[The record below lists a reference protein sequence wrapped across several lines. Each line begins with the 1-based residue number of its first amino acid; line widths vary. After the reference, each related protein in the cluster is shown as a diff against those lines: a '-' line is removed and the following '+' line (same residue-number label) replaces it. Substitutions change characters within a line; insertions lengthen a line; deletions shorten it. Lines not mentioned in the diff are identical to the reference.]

1 MKHQLLKY
9 RYGNRGLIFTL
20 DIIVAVI
27 VFSIA
32 LVLSVYYV
40 SQASENK
47 IPQIQMAN
55 IGSDIISLM
64 DNKGV
69 LQTLDSSTIENEKN
83 LVLPKAYE
91 MRILIQ
97 TKNNKTIDVGG
108 IPSNGILTISGKK
121 YFITNEDYAEVNYWI
136 WQKE

>member
-1 MKHQLLKY
+1 MILCRWKSLIKKNIL
-9 RYGNRGLIFTL
+9 GL
-20 DIIVAVI
+20 
-27 VFSIA
+27 
-32 LVLSVYYV
+32 
-40 SQASENK
+40 
-47 IPQIQMAN
+47 
-55 IGSDIISLM
+55 
-64 DNKGV
+64 
-69 LQTLDSSTIENEKN
+69 IENEKN